1 MPYEGWKTV
10 AVRDEVYA
18 KLKKKAD
25 KEHRSVT
32 NMAEVI
38 ILDATE
44 GKDEVILERPGKAR
58 GG

>member
-38 ILDATE
+38 ILEATGTE
-44 GKDEVILERPGKAR
+44 AKSRTD
-58 GG
+58 